1 MNNWSENQLR
11 ELLAELE
18 LRGGDSTT
26 VEVKTAQGGIPD
38 SLPQTLCA
46 FANMPSGGLIILG
59 VNEKEGFIVTGI
71 ENPSEME
78 AALASQARHAI
89 TPPVTV
95 HTDSVAIDGTHVVIA
110 EVTGLP
116 IIDKPA
122 IYRGEAYLRMADG
135 DYRMSAS
142 ELRMM
147 DVAKLH
153 AEEAVSYDTTIVEG
167 TSLADLDSNV
177 VQDFLVQARK
187 KNRRLSRLTQDEDVL
202 RALAVTTA
210 TGELTLAGLYALGF
224 YPQGHFPSLAVTV
237 AQRLPNGSK
246 HGRVLGLETF
256 EGPVPVLL
264 NSVMGWVRQRLAAVR
279 RYREDGSMVEVPE
292 LPLPAIREAVA
303 NALVHRDLGPNTLGA
318 GKSIDVR
325 LLPDKM
331 VISSPGGLRDL
342 TVEQIKSRDLAR
354 QEINQRLYR
363 LCRYLKADDGSFV
376 IEGEGGGVQLMLD
389 AAREQGLP
397 EPDLIDSGVQFTVKM
412 WRPDTRG
419 EARIWEPLRKEES
432 GTGPERRVDAP
443 VTLER
448 LGVNAPRVAEAL
460 RTAAQPL
467 SIGEIETA
475 TNLTR
480 AQVRYALKSLVKA
493 RFVRMDGTRGS
504 QATTYEWLANRGAA
518 GA

>member
-1 MNNWSENQLR
+1 
-11 ELLAELE
+11 
-18 LRGGDSTT
+18 
-26 VEVKTAQGGIPD
+26 
-38 SLPQTLCA
+38 
-46 FANMPSGGLIILG
+46 
-59 VNEKEGFIVTGI
+59 
-71 ENPSEME
+71 
-78 AALASQARHAI
+78 ARHAI

-95 HTDSVAIDGTHVVIA
+95 HTDSVAIGGTHVVIA

-167 TSLADLDSNV
+167 TSLADLDSDV

-187 KNRRLSRLTQDEDVL
+187 KNRRLSGLTQDEDVL

-342 TVEQIKSRDLAR
+342 TVEQLKSRDLAR

-376 IEGEGGGVQLMLD
+376 IEG
-389 AAREQGLP
+389 
-397 EPDLIDSGVQFTVKM
+397 
-412 WRPDTRG
+412 
-419 EARIWEPLRKEES
+419 
-432 GTGPERRVDAP
+432 
-443 VTLER
+443 
-448 LGVNAPRVAEAL
+448 
-460 RTAAQPL
+460 
-467 SIGEIETA
+467 
-475 TNLTR
+475 
-480 AQVRYALKSLVKA
+480 
-493 RFVRMDGTRGS
+493 
-504 QATTYEWLANRGAA
+504 
-518 GA
+518 

>member
-26 VEVKTAQGGIPD
+26 IEVKTAQGGIPD

-78 AALASQARHAI
+78 AAVASQVRHAI

-95 HTDSVAIDGTHVVIA
+95 HTASVAIDGTHVVIA

-153 AEEAVSYDTTIVEG
+153 AEEAVSYDTAIVEG
-167 TSLADLDSNV
+167 TSLADLDSDL
-177 VQDFLVQARK
+177 VQDFLVQARR
-187 KNRRLSRLTQDEDVL
+187 KNRRLSGLTQDEDVL

-292 LPLPAIREAVA
+292 LPLSAIREAVA

-318 GKSIDVR
+318 GKSIDV
-325 LLPDKM
+325 L
-331 VISSPGGLRDL
+331 S
-342 TVEQIKSRDLAR
+342 
-354 QEINQRLYR
+354 
-363 LCRYLKADDGSFV
+363 
-376 IEGEGGGVQLMLD
+376 
-389 AAREQGLP
+389 
-397 EPDLIDSGVQFTVKM
+397 LIH
-412 WRPDTRG
+412 
-419 EARIWEPLRKEES
+419 I
-432 GTGPERRVDAP
+432 
-443 VTLER
+443 
-448 LGVNAPRVAEAL
+448 
-460 RTAAQPL
+460 
-467 SIGEIETA
+467 
-475 TNLTR
+475 
-480 AQVRYALKSLVKA
+480 
-493 RFVRMDGTRGS
+493 
-504 QATTYEWLANRGAA
+504 
-518 GA
+518 